1 MAVILA
7 TIAFWASVTYQLPG
21 DMGKPEKLDYKG
33 RYKRLKTSERRRMQ
47 ARLQAHRLSDD
58 EVLERLRADKKLEGH
73 WAEQLAAAESPTSR
87 AALAQ
92 AYRLADSE
100 FLDLVLV
107 DWEIKDAQGAFV
119 PHTPATRAELFE
131 DWDGLEAAFVRGYFD
146 AFNSEEAGA
155 KNSAPPSATT

>member
-7 TIAFWASVTYQLPG
+7 TIAFWAPVTYQLPG
-21 DMGKPEKLDYKG
+21 DMGKLEMLHYKG

-47 ARLQAHRLSDD
+47 ARLQAYRLED
-58 EVLERLRADKKLEGH
+58 EALIARMRADKKLEPD
-73 WAEQLAAAESPTSR
+73 WAERLAQATTPEALAE
-87 AALAQ
+87 LAQ
-92 AYRLADSE
+92 AYRMSDSE

-107 DWEIKDAQGAFV
+107 DWEIKDAQGAVV
-119 PHTPATRAELFE
+119 PHTPAARAELFE
-131 DWDGLEAAFVRGYFD
+131 DWDGLEGAFVRGYFD